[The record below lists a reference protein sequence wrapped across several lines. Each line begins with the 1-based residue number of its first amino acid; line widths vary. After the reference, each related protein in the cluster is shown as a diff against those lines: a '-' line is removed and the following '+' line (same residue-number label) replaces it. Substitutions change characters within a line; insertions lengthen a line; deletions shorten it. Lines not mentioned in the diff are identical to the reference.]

1 LNTKINVQNE
11 CLYCKN
17 KIRIPDSQK
26 RIKCKNPPKE
36 MIGNSHGV
44 ARGWFSFPNDFDP
57 MWKATKCPNFE
68 M

>member
-1 LNTKINVQNE
+1 
-11 CLYCKN
+11 
-17 KIRIPDSQK
+17 
-26 RIKCKNPPKE
+26 

-68 M
+68 MQE